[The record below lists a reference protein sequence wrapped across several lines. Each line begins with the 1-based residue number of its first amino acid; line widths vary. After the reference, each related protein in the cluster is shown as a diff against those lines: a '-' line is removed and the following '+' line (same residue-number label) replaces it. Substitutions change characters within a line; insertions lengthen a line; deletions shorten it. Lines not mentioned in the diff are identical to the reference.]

1 MEVLGLKQAGQEEET
16 DAESSNVL
24 QPRSPTDLEEPQKQF
39 ERDRGKAKGL
49 EVEWLMEK
57 EEFGEAKMRVI
68 SRVETSG
75 SLCHIYSRAMQ

>member
-1 MEVLGLKQAGQEEET
+1 MVSQEI
-16 DAESSNVL
+16 
-24 QPRSPTDLEEPQKQF
+24 
-39 ERDRGKAKGL
+39 RDRGKAKGL

-75 SLCHIYSRAMQ
+75 SVRSNERSPIKLEDPHQTPGYKPGGSSSSLATSW